1 MTKVTDVCYIGN
13 MEQLQTILA
22 GNNTILTIAVLA
34 FIALDVITGIS
45 KGASQGEI
53 SSQKMKSGF
62 WHKSAFIF
70 ALALALLIDWV
81 TQLGANIG
89 VNGPIFK
96 SACAYLY
103 AMELVS
109 IIENIVEINPEFK
122 GAKVLRL
129 FGHKEPEEVE
139 GKTE

>member
-1 MTKVTDVCYIGN
+1 

-22 GNNTILTIAVLA
+22 GNNALLAIAVLA

-45 KGASQGEI
+45 KGAAQGEI
-53 SSQKMKSGF
+53 SSQKMKRGF

-96 SACAYLY
+96 SACVYLC

-129 FGHKEPEEVE
+129 FGHKEPEPEKQE
-139 GKTE
+139 EKTEE